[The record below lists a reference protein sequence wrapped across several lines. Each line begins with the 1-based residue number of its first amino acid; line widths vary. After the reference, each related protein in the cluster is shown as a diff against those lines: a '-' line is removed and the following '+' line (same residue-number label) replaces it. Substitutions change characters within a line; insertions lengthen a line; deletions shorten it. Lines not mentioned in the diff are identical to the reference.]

1 MKCQVTSSITRR
13 VMISREVE
21 VARYKDV
28 CGGEKRRVNLGYN
41 NIKNLLKVENNEL
54 STDYPSWKLEIRDG
68 FKNKSSA
75 K

>member
-13 VMISREVE
+13 VMISREDE
-21 VARYKDV
+21 VARFKDI
-28 CGGEKRRVNLGYN
+28 CGGEKRRVNLGYIN
-41 NIKNLLKVENNEL
+41 QKNLLKVENNKL
-54 STDYPSWKLEIRDG
+54 STDYPSWKGEIRDG

>member
-1 MKCQVTSSITRR
+1 
-13 VMISREVE
+13 MISREVE
-21 VARYKDV
+21 VASYKDV

-41 NIKNLLKVENNEL
+41 NRKNLLKVENNVL
-54 STDYPSWKLEIRDG
+54 STDYPSWKGEIRDG